1 MVTLHTKFVPM
12 KILIVE
18 DEPSLRE
25 VIRSYL
31 EKERYVVE
39 LTPDYRTA
47 RQKAADYDYDCIL
60 LDVMLPDG
68 NGLELLEE
76 LRHEGKPGNVIVIS
90 ARDALEDKVTGLE
103 LGADDYLAKPFHLAE
118 LGARIRS
125 LIRRNHQQGSY
136 EIRSGN
142 LTIVPSR
149 FEVRVGDTLL
159 DLNRKEY
166 DILHYFATRP
176 GHLIPKTTLAEA
188 VWGDHIDQADNFDF
202 IYAQVKNLR
211 KKLKEAGAS
220 PEIKAIY
227 GLGYKMTLPEH

>member
-39 LTPDYRTA
+39 LAPDYRTA

-103 LGADDYLAKPFHLAE
+103 QPDPPQPPTGQLRNPIRQSDDRTVPFRGSRRRHPLGP
-118 LGARIRS
+118 
-125 LIRRNHQQGSY
+125 Q
-136 EIRSGN
+136 
-142 LTIVPSR
+142 P
-149 FEVRVGDTLL
+149 
-159 DLNRKEY
+159 
-166 DILHYFATRP
+166 
-176 GHLIPKTTLAEA
+176 
-188 VWGDHIDQADNFDF
+188 
-202 IYAQVKNLR
+202 
-211 KKLKEAGAS
+211 
-220 PEIKAIY
+220 
-227 GLGYKMTLPEH
+227 